1 MMSSRWKWGVRTLI
15 FNFADFF
22 LTRAK
27 DLINKERLL
36 VVLLNLKSKHL
47 LKMNLSSWIRLN
59 LPEFPFCNL
68 AWPQWNT
75 KIGCVSVRSQ
85 SYTIIVWCII
95 ATKSI
100 KIVTIRTLSLFFL
113 YQWLENLSRLDFCAV
128 AIRAIYCKEVCVLN
142 WWVHFF
148 LTGKRAKTLTL
159 RIKSWRKWK
168 LIMVMSYQDET
179 LKDLKH
185 SLM

>member
-22 LTRAK
+22 LTRAT

-85 SYTIIVWCII
+85 SCTTIVWCII

-100 KIVTIRTLSLFFL
+100 KAVTIRNLFIFFFFRINGWKISLDSIFV
-113 YQWLENLSRLDFCAV
+113 RLQSV
-128 AIRAIYCKEVCVLN
+128 RSTV
-142 WWVHFF
+142 
-148 LTGKRAKTLTL
+148 R
-159 RIKSWRKWK
+159 KSAYWIDEFIFIWQESARRPWR
-168 LIMVMSYQDET
+168 
-179 LKDLKH
+179 
-185 SLM
+185 

>member
-22 LTRAK
+22 LTRAT

-85 SYTIIVWCII
+85 SCTTIVWCII

-100 KIVTIRTLSLFFL
+100 KTVTIRNLFLFFFFRINGWKISL
-113 YQWLENLSRLDFCAV
+113 DSIFVRLQSV
-128 AIRAIYCKEVCVLN
+128 RSTV
-142 WWVHFF
+142 
-148 LTGKRAKTLTL
+148 R
-159 RIKSWRKWK
+159 KSAYWIDEFIFIWQESARRPWR
-168 LIMVMSYQDET
+168 
-179 LKDLKH
+179 
-185 SLM
+185 

>member
-22 LTRAK
+22 LTRVT

-59 LPEFPFCNL
+59 FEDSVSEFPFCNL

-85 SYTIIVWCII
+85 SCTTIVWCII

-100 KIVTIRTLSLFFL
+100 KTVTIRNLFIFFFFRINGWKISLDSIFV
-113 YQWLENLSRLDFCAV
+113 RLQSV
-128 AIRAIYCKEVCVLN
+128 RSTV
-142 WWVHFF
+142 
-148 LTGKRAKTLTL
+148 R
-159 RIKSWRKWK
+159 KSAYWIDEFIFIWQESARRPWR
-168 LIMVMSYQDET
+168 
-179 LKDLKH
+179 
-185 SLM
+185 